1 MKLVW
6 SPLALECVAEIAA
19 YIAEERPHVAEQW
32 VEDIFG
38 AVERLKPFPLSGR
51 VVPEA
56 NRQDLREV
64 IHRDFRIIY
73 RVEEHQLSVLT
84 VRHTRQP
91 LDLEQ
96 LEVRQPP
103 A

>member
-6 SPLALECVAEIAA
+6 SPLALERVTEIAL
-19 YIAEERPHVAEQW
+19 YIAEERPRVAEQW
-32 VEDIFG
+32 VEEIFA
-38 AVERLKPFPLSGR
+38 AVERLEPFPVSGR

-64 IHRDFRIIY
+64 IHGDFRIIY

-84 VRHTRQP
+84 VRHARQ
-91 LDLEQ
+91 Q
-96 LEVRQPP
+96 LEPDEL
-103 A
+103 